1 MYRIHNRR
9 AIINRKAL
17 IGELEEQSR
26 WGLESLRGRANALQ
40 IFKAALYRG
49 VGEIRSRFEAEA
61 MSGAE
66 VVQANSFLVDQLVR
80 CIYDFAESK
89 VYPAATAADERMSV
103 AATGG
108 YGRGELAP
116 FSDIDVMFLLPGK
129 QTARLEQIVE
139 YVLYMLWDSGLQVG
153 HATRSIDDCVRLSKG
168 DLTIRTSLIEARWLW
183 GERKLFSTFEHR
195 FRNEVVAGSGAS
207 FVEQKLAER
216 DARHERMGDSRYV
229 LEPHIKE
236 GKGGLRD
243 LQTLFWIAKYLYQ
256 VKDVGDLVERGVFT
270 AADVRHFRRA
280 ENFLWTVRCHLHY
293 VAGRP
298 EERLTFNFQEVIA
311 QHLGYADR
319 PSGRGVE
326 RFMKH
331 YYRVT
336 KTVGDL
342 TRVLCAVLEDQHKKM
357 RLRFRL
363 PSLSRSLF
371 RRPRAGLKIDG
382 DRLTVESLDSLQW
395 DPVLMLRLFHEAQ
408 RLGLDIHPQ
417 ALRLVQQNLRL
428 VDAKLRAH
436 PEANRLFVEMLTHE
450 VHSEQTLKRL
460 ADAGVFGRF
469 IPEFGRVVSQMQYD
483 MYHVYTVDEHT
494 IRAIG
499 ILNRIE
505 RGELKEQH
513 AAAAMALGEIRSRRA
528 LYLAVM
534 LHDIAK
540 GRGGDHSEIGA
551 EIAQNLAP
559 RLGLDEWETETV
571 SWLVRHH
578 LLMSRTAFK
587 RDIDDW
593 KTVCD
598 FTDRVQ
604 SPERLRMLLIL
615 TNVDIRAV
623 GPNIWNAWKCGLLEE
638 LYYRALEEMEMAAG
652 QPAERRTMRVERAKA
667 KLRAR
672 LVDWDDE
679 TRETYIAR
687 GYSDYWLAFGTE
699 EHARHFELMRAA
711 DVAGKPM
718 HVEVRSHPS
727 RDVTEMT
734 IYAPDHPGLF
744 AQIAGAMSLSGAS
757 IVGAKVVTLANSMAL
772 DVFHIQD
779 LSGRPFDSEDRL
791 QRLNRRIEASVVGNI
806 QPARELQAMRL
817 RALPSRTRVFKVP
830 PRVIFDNKA
839 SASNTVIEV
848 NGRDRPGFLHDVT
861 STLTAQGLQI
871 VSAHIST
878 YGERVVDVFY
888 VKDVFG
894 LKIEQPAKLQKLEQR
909 LLEAIAPA
917 EERAVSEPSDA
928 ERETAAAE

>member
-9 AIINRKAL
+9 AIINRRAL
-17 IGELEEQSR
+17 IAELDEQAR
-26 WGLESLRGRANALQ
+26 WGAGSPRARANALQ

-49 VGEIRSRFEAEA
+49 VGEIRGRFESEA
-61 MSGAE
+61 ITGAE
-66 VVQANSFLVDQLVR
+66 VVQANAFLVDQLVR
-80 CIYDFAESK
+80 CIYDFANTR
-89 VYPAATAADERMSV
+89 VYPCAAPDRGDDQMAV

-116 FSDIDVMFLLPGK
+116 FSDIDVMFLLSGQK
-129 QTARLEQIVE
+129 TTRLERIVE
-139 YVLYMLWDSGLQVG
+139 YVLYMLWDAGLQVG
-153 HATRSIDDCVRLSKG
+153 HATRSVDDCVRLAKG
-168 DLTIRTSLIEARWLW
+168 DLSIRTSLLEARWLW
-183 GERKLFSTFEHR
+183 GEKALFCVFEQR
-195 FRNEVVAGSGAS
+195 FRGEVVAGSGAA

-256 VKDVGDLVERGVFT
+256 VKGVGDLVDRGVFT
-270 AADVRHFRRA
+270 EADVRQFRRA

-293 VAGRP
+293 VVGRP
-298 EERLTFNFQEVIA
+298 EERLTFNVQEVIA
-311 QHLGYADR
+311 SRLGYSDR
-319 PSGRGVE
+319 SSGRGVE

-331 YYRVT
+331 YFRVT
-336 KTVGDL
+336 KTVGEL
-342 TRVLCAVLEDQHKKM
+342 TRVLCAVLEDQHKKT

-371 RRPRAGLKIDG
+371 RRMPAGLKIDG
-382 DRLTVESLDSLQW
+382 GRLTVDGPDSLAR
-395 DPVLMLRLFHEAQ
+395 DPVILLRLFHEAQ
-408 RLGLDIHPQ
+408 RQGLDIHPQ
-417 ALRLVQQNLRL
+417 ALRLIQQELRL
-428 VDAKLRAH
+428 VDGNLRNA
-436 PEANRLFVEMLTHE
+436 PEANRLFMEILTHE
-450 VHSEQTLKRL
+450 KNAEQALKWL
-460 ADAGVFGRF
+460 SDAGVFGRF
-469 IPEFGRVVSQMQYD
+469 IPDFGRVVSQMQYD

-505 RGELKEQH
+505 RGELKAEH
-513 AAAAMALGEIRSRRA
+513 PGATTAFGEIGSRRA

-551 EIAQNLAP
+551 DIARHLAP

-571 SWLVRHH
+571 AWLVRWH

-598 FTDRVQ
+598 FVDKVQ

-623 GPNIWNAWKCGLLEE
+623 GPNIWNAWKCGLLDE
-638 LYYRALEEMEMAAG
+638 LYYRALEGMEMAAG
-652 QPAERRTMRVERAKA
+652 QPAERRAVRVEHAKA
-667 KLRAR
+667 RAR
-672 LVDWDDE
+672 AGLADWDDE
-679 TRETYIAR
+679 TREGYIAR
-687 GYSDYWLAFGTE
+687 GYSDYWLAFNTD
-699 EHARHFELMRAA
+699 EHLRHFELMRKTDATR
-711 DVAGKPM
+711 KPL
-718 HVEVRSHPS
+718 HVEARSDSS
-727 RDVTEMT
+727 RDATEVT

-757 IVGAKVVTLANSMAL
+757 IVDAKVVTLANSMAL

-779 LSGRPFDSEDRL
+779 LAGRPFDSDDRL
-791 QRLNRRIEASVVGNI
+791 RRLAGRIEAAVVGNI
-806 QPARELQAMRL
+806 QPARELQEMRA

-839 SASNTVIEV
+839 STSYTVIEV

-871 VSAHIST
+871 VSAHITT

-894 LKIEQPAKLQKLEQR
+894 LKIEHEQKLERLEQR

-917 EERAVSEPSDA
+917 EERRPRATEP
-928 ERETAAAE
+928 EPAAAE